1 MAALLVGRNACG
13 VSGCTRTPPANCVQ
27 RAASGPGMV
36 AMLLAG
42 YLAPAVVDW
51 AQVRCWSSATAWGL
65 LWLLVIL
72 LLLLSAPKPVL
83 ELIGSRR

>member
-1 MAALLVGRNACG
+1 
-13 VSGCTRTPPANCVQ
+13 
-27 RAASGPGMV
+27 MV

>member
-1 MAALLVGRNACG
+1 
-13 VSGCTRTPPANCVQ
+13 
-27 RAASGPGMV
+27 MV

-83 ELIGSRR
+83 ELIGSGRRGQAGHSDADQLARLTPGCPLSSGRCSSWW